1 MNTEHYTRSE
11 EYAKLAQEVISVH
24 EDLLWIKNN
33 VRIDFLES
41 NEEKTLKDKTVFGEC
56 KLVKEIFKVYV
67 PYDFLI
73 IIYTPNVGY
82 FTEEQKK
89 ILLYHELLHVDF
101 KEKDGEIDF
110 CVRPHDIEDFITVI
124 DKYGLNWQE

>member
-1 MNTEHYTRSE
+1 MNTEHYMRSE
-11 EYAKLAQEVISVH
+11 EYARLAKEVIAGNENLS
-24 EDLLWIKNN
+24 WIPKN

-41 NEEKTLKDKTVFGEC
+41 TEEKTSNGKTVFGEC
-56 KLVKEIFKVYV
+56 RLVKEVYKVYV

-73 IIYTPNVGY
+73 IIYTPNVAH

-101 KEKDGEIDF
+101 KDKDGEIDF
-110 CVRPHDIEDFITVI
+110 CVKPHDIEDFRAVI